1 PSVVAAAG
9 IGASDI
15 IAASVAGARF
25 GVILIWAIIV
35 GAAIKGLL
43 AEGIARWQ
51 QGSGTTFIQGSGA
64 HLPRWVLYL
73 FAAYLA
79 VWMVGVSAAL
89 ANGCGLAIETLTAGR

>member
-1 PSVVAAAG
+1 MKQAGATAGTSFQAAGDQKESWSVASIIGPAVIVAAAG

-51 QGSGTTFIQGSGA
+51 HASGTTLIQGVAA
-64 HLPRWVLYL
+64 HLPR
-73 FAAYLA
+73 
-79 VWMVGVSAAL
+79 GV
-89 ANGCGLAIETLTAGR
+89 